1 MKIYDLLEKS
11 YWMAIPDFLRGKDI
25 GMSKKSEFAHFGR
38 EFYGFVS
45 KYSESTHIMGLDI
58 VDRSRVWRKVRDAQ

>member
-11 YWMAIPDFLRGKDI
+11 DWMAIPDFLRGKAI
-25 GMSKKSEFAHFGR
+25 GMSNKSEFAHFGR

-45 KYSESTHIMGLDI
+45 KYSEYAHIMGLNI
-58 VDRSRVWRKVRDAQ
+58 EDRSRVWRKVRGAQ